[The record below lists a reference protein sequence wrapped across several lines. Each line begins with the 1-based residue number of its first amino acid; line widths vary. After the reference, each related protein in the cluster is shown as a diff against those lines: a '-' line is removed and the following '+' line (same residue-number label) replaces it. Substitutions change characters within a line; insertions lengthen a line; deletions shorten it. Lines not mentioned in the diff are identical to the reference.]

1 MAWCLYWT
9 ALGALFVVPI
19 VGVAAG
25 IKWLVVAAG
34 AAWFVMLVGGT
45 AIGVGSGLRDS
56 RRRTEHRSQ

>member
-9 ALGALFVVPI
+9 ALGAFVVPI

-25 IKWLVVAAG
+25 IKWLVVAAV